1 MCIIFLMQWSVR
13 AASPHEP
20 VMTGGR
26 AALADVC
33 PGYRAWRVCGR
44 TAA

>member
-1 MCIIFLMQWSVR
+1 MYYFLNQWSVR
-13 AASPHEP
+13 AASQHEL
-20 VMTGGR
+20 VVTGSP
-26 AALADVC
+26 AALAEVC